1 MHNNSDEKLKTM
13 SITEHLLELRKRLML
28 ILLGIVC
35 MLVLLFPFMQQIF
48 DLVSKPLMESLP
60 EGTKLLAVSVVSPV
74 MGPLKVLL
82 FSAFFI
88 SLPFTAYQIW
98 QFASPALYRHEKKLV
113 IPLVI
118 SAFVMFALGVAY
130 CYFVVFG
137 MVFKF
142 IAGFSP
148 QSIAFAPDIS
158 SYISF
163 VLHMF
168 IAFGL
173 TFEVPV
179 AVIVLCATKT
189 VTPQSLSKFRRYL
202 IVGAFA
208 VSAVIT
214 PPDVCSQLMLAL
226 PVVILYE
233 VGLLLSRI
241 CFKNRPVPK
250 EAV

>member
-1 MHNNSDEKLKTM
+1 MHKDTDEKLKTM
-13 SITEHLLELRKRLML
+13 SVTEHLLELRRRLMF
-28 ILLGIVC
+28 ILLGIA
-35 MLVLLFPFMQQIF
+35 LVLAALFPFMQQIF
-48 DLVSKPLMESLP
+48 DFVAKPLMESLP
-60 EGTKLLAVSVVSPV
+60 QGTQLLAVSVVAPV

-82 FSAFFI
+82 FTAFFI

-98 QFASPALYRHEKKLV
+98 MFAAPALYRHEKKLV

-137 MVFKF
+137 MVFRF

-148 QSIAFAPDIS
+148 ESIAFAPDIS
-158 SYISF
+158 SYIGF

-179 AVIVLCATKT
+179 AVLVLCSTGT
-189 VTPQSLSKFRRYL
+189 VTPASLSRFRRYL
-202 IVGAFA
+202 IVAAFA
-208 VSAVIT
+208 ISAVIT

-226 PVVILYE
+226 PVVLLYE
-233 VGLLLSRI
+233 VGLLLAKL
-241 CFKNRPVPK
+241 CFGSKMPSEK
-250 EAV
+250 TA

>member
-1 MHNNSDEKLKTM
+1 MQNTKDEKLKTM
-13 SITEHLLELRKRLML
+13 SITAHLLEFRKRLML

-35 MLVLLFPFMQQIF
+35 TIIVLFPFMQQIF
-48 DLVSKPLMESLP
+48 DLAAKPLMQALP
-60 EGTKLLAVSVVSPV
+60 QGTQLLAVSVVAPV

-98 QFASPALYRHEKKLV
+98 MFAAPALYRHEKKLI
-113 IPLVI
+113 IPIVI
-118 SAFVMFALGVAY
+118 SAFLMFGAGIAY

-137 MVFKF
+137 MVFQF

-158 SYISF
+158 SYIGF

-168 IAFGL
+168 VAFGL

-179 AVIVLCATKT
+179 AVIVLCSTGA
-189 VTPQSLSKFRRYL
+189 VTPASLSKFRRYL
-202 IVGAFA
+202 IVAAFA

-214 PPDVCSQLMLAL
+214 PPDVCSQLLLAL
-226 PVVILYE
+226 PIVILYE
-233 VGLLLSRI
+233 LGLLLAKL
-241 CFKNRPVPK
+241 CFRNRALQQK
-250 EAV
+250 SA